1 MEQELNNRI
10 KYGVFVM
17 DRTVVHIMDS
27 ENLKVRAAVETID
40 HYDEKTCN
48 GTLTGENVQEIIEQV
63 SKWELDDTLE
73 DDLNILCLFRD
84 YLYELDE
91 N

>member
-40 HYDEKTCN
+40 HYDEKT
-48 GTLTGENVQEIIEQV
+48 
-63 SKWELDDTLE
+63 
-73 DDLNILCLFRD
+73 
-84 YLYELDE
+84 
-91 N
+91 